1 MATPQMLPTSLLYV
15 FIALLY
21 VFSTVVS
28 GQFNIFSKYD
38 LPTGVSGP
46 TSAAF
51 GALSKGP
58 FTTVN
63 DGRILKWL
71 GSRIGFVDFAYTT
84 STRSKKLCDGTT
96 DPDLGPVC
104 GRPLALSY
112 QQSTSLLYIVDAYF
126 GLLVV
131 GPLGG
136 LANQLV
142 GGFKFLTEVDVNL
155 INGDVYF
162 IDASLTYELRNI
174 TQPGFTGDATGR
186 LLRYNPVNKQVS
198 VLLSGLNGGGGPAVS
213 SDGRFVMVP
222 EITVMRISKYWLAGP
237 KANTTELLLNP
248 SGNPNKIKR
257 AGRVGEF
264 WVAVSIGNYP
274 RRPLIEPQGVRINS
288 DGVVLQTVSFATQFF
303 NRSVTLVQEQ
313 GGKLYVGSP
322 RTTYIGIY
330 SN

>member
-1 MATPQMLPTSLLYV
+1 MLPTSLLYV

-71 GSRIGFVDFAYTT
+71 GQKNFVMVQ
-84 STRSKKLCDGTT
+84 R
-96 DPDLGPVC
+96 PVC

-112 QQSTSLLYIVDAYF
+112 QQSTSILYIVDAYF

-142 GGFKFLTEVDVNL
+142 GGFKFLTGVDVNL

-222 EITVMRISKYWLAGP
+222 EITS
-237 KANTTELLLNP
+237 
-248 SGNPNKIKR
+248 
-257 AGRVGEF
+257 
-264 WVAVSIGNYP
+264 
-274 RRPLIEPQGVRINS
+274 
-288 DGVVLQTVSFATQFF
+288 
-303 NRSVTLVQEQ
+303 RS
-313 GGKLYVGSP
+313 
-322 RTTYIGIY
+322 
-330 SN
+330 